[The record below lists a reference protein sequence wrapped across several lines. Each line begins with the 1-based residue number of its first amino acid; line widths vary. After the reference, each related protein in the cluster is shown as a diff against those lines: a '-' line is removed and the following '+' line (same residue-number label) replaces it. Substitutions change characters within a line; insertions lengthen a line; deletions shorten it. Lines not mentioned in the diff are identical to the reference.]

1 LSLAEIGTLIGS
13 VGFPGTI
20 ALLLL
25 IYIPRMNRENLRAV
39 NGLTK
44 EITRLTLAIQL
55 SQQWA
60 ERTRWHPDFAAMAEK
75 FLPDVH

>member
-1 LSLAEIGTLIGS
+1 MGIGEIGTLIGS
-13 VGFPGTI
+13 IGFPGTI

-25 IYIPRMNRENLRAV
+25 IYIPRMNRDNLAAM
-39 NGLTK
+39 GSLTK

-55 SQQWA
+55 AQQWT

-75 FLPDVH
+75 YLPDEH